1 VITCESAYKPGEEIV
16 NNSAIPLLIM
26 PPHRTT
32 RIDRRVLPVPRVMG
46 YSAILDTNEDEVFTR
61 LDLPLMDPRDVVPYT
76 TPEYPSLDNV
86 SPLHQLFFFFSYSL
100 IDKS

>member
-1 VITCESAYKPGEEIV
+1 VITCESAYKPDEEIV
-16 NNSAIPLLIM
+16 NNSAIPLLTM

-32 RIDRRVLPVPRVMG
+32 PIDRRLLPVPRVMG
-46 YSAILDTNEDEVFTR
+46 YSAILDHNEDEVFTR

-86 SPLHQLFFFFSYSL
+86 SLLSSAYSSSVL
-100 IDKS
+100 IL